1 MGWSFVRVIKENCKL
16 EDGNDTKLPYTC
28 YIVTYKVDGED
39 YVDET
44 TEDKAYKND
53 VNDKYQQYRFDFRNL
68 HYLIDS
74 DGYLVARVNGSYDYE
89 TTGPQ

>member
-1 MGWSFVRVIKENCKL
+1 MNYTKIRSIDNETADFHRL
-16 EDGNDTKLPYTC
+16 DGTPYLDLSTAV
-28 YIVTYKVDGED
+28 YD

-44 TEDKAYKND
+44 TEEKTHLNHTY
-53 VNDKYQQYRFDFRNL
+53 DKYQQYRFDFRNI

-74 DGYLVARVNGSYDYE
+74 DGYLVARVNGTYDYE